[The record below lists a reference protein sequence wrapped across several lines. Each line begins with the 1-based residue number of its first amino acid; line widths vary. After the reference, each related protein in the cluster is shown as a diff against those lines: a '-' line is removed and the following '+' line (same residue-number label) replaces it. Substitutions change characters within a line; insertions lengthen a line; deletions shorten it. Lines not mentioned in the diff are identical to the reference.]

1 MKLTDIVI
9 FVSVNLPEII
19 CMDITRTIH
28 DNMMK
33 ENLLFAFRGDVTDR
47 NSLPLLTLLENEMKD
62 DSYGFIGRKRL
73 FMYVLES
80 LQNIAKHGD
89 RLSHSRMSLVTY
101 SKTADGYTI
110 NTGNL
115 IASDRVDNL
124 RMRLEKVN
132 KLDIIEIK
140 NLYKQI
146 LNTSEFSEKGGAG
159 LGLIEMAV
167 KTGNKLD
174 YDFVRVNNDFSYFIL
189 SKTVDS
195 SGMGIHS
202 ADANNK
208 FKSDSVVQLENIMA
222 ENKIYMIWSGHI
234 TSGIGEEVLSL
245 TESRLAEEDI
255 DLKVR
260 RRVFNIMV
268 EILENVSKY
277 NPGREPEEKYGM
289 PVAMVRLEDGKFVLT
304 TGNLI
309 INTNISDL
317 KGKLDAINNYDMAG
331 LKELYFKSLS
341 EQSIETDSTGNMGLI
356 EMARKSG
363 SRLNY
368 QFEEVNEMYS
378 YFMLTVKVEERI
390 D

>member
-1 MKLTDIVI
+1 
-9 FVSVNLPEII
+9 
-19 CMDITRTIH
+19 
-28 DNMMK
+28 MMK
-33 ENLLFAFRGDVTDR
+33 EHLLFVFRGDVTDR

-80 LQNIAKHGD
+80 LQNIAKHSD
-89 RLSHSRMSLVTY
+89 HLSNGKMSLVTY

-110 NTGNL
+110 TTGNL
-115 IASDRVDNL
+115 ITSDHIYGL

-132 KLDIIEIK
+132 KLDITEIK
-140 NLYKQI
+140 DLYKQI

-174 YDFVRVNNDFSYFIL
+174 YDFVPVNNDFSYFIL
-189 SKTVDS
+189 NKTVDS
-195 SGMGIHS
+195 TGMGIHS
-202 ADANNK
+202 ADMENK
-208 FKSDSVVQLENIMA
+208 FKSDSVCQLENLMA

-309 INTNISDL
+309 LNTSVSEL
-317 KGKLDAINNYDMAG
+317 KGKLDSINSYDKAG

-341 EQSIETDSTGNMGLI
+341 EQTIETDSTGNMGLI

-363 SRLNY
+363 STLNY
-368 QFEEVNEMYS
+368 QFGEVNEMYS
-378 YFMLTVKVEERI
+378 YFMLTVKV
-390 D
+390 

>member
-1 MKLTDIVI
+1 
-9 FVSVNLPEII
+9 
-19 CMDITRTIH
+19 MDITRTIH
-28 DNMMK
+28 DKMMK
-33 ENLLFAFRGDVTDR
+33 EHLLFVFRGDITDR

-80 LQNIAKHGD
+80 LQNIVKHGN
-89 RLSHSRMSLVTY
+89 RLNRGRMSLVSY

-110 NTGNL
+110 TTGNL
-115 IASDRVDNL
+115 IASDHVDNL

-159 LGLIEMAV
+159 LGLVEMAI

-174 YDFVRVNNDFSYFIL
+174 YDFVSVDNDFSYFIL
-189 SKTVDS
+189 NKTVDS

-277 NPGREPEEKYGM
+277 NPGRKPEEKYGM

-309 INTNISDL
+309 LNTNISDL

>member
-1 MKLTDIVI
+1 VNLTDIVI
-9 FVSVNLPEII
+9 FVSVNLSEINY
-19 CMDITRTIH
+19 MDTTRTIH
-28 DNMMK
+28 DKMMK
-33 ENLLFAFRGDVTDR
+33 ERLLFIFRGDVTER

-80 LQNIAKHGD
+80 LQNIVKHVD
-89 RLSHSRMSLVTY
+89 RLNRGRMSLVAY
-101 SKTADGYTI
+101 SKTGDGYTI
-110 NTGNL
+110 TTGNL
-115 IASDRVDNL
+115 IASDHINDL

-146 LNTSEFSEKGGAG
+146 LNTSEFSQKGGAG
-159 LGLIEMAV
+159 LGLLEMAV

-174 YDFVRVNNDFSYFIL
+174 YDFAPVDNDFSYFIL

-195 SGMGIHS
+195 IGMGIHS
-202 ADANNK
+202 PDRNNK
-208 FKSDSVVQLENIMA
+208 FKSDSVLQLENIMA

-245 TESRLAEEDI
+245 TESRLVEEDI
-255 DLKVR
+255 DSTLR

-277 NPGREPEEKYGM
+277 NTGREAEEKYGM
-289 PVAMVRLEDGKFVLT
+289 PVVIVRLEDNRFILT

-309 INTNISDL
+309 LKTSVSDL
-317 KGKLDAINNYDMAG
+317 KRKLDTINDYDKAG
-331 LKELYFKSLS
+331 LKGLYFKSLS

-363 SRLNY
+363 SRLDY
-368 QFEEVNEMYS
+368 QFEDVNEMYS
-378 YFMLTVKVEERI
+378 YFMLTVKVEERA